1 MSNHSKRAPART
13 PDRRKGRL
21 GGAVARYRTLISI
34 YRTKDI
40 KGLFKLYRVD
50 SNDGNW
56 LFRHFRAIYPHCR
69 LVYLDFPSPL
79 GGRTELLKVYR

>member
-21 GGAVARYRTLISI
+21 GVAVARYRTLISI

-50 SNDGNW
+50 PNDGNW

>member
-1 MSNHSKRAPART
+1 MNNHSKRTPVRT
-13 PDRRKGRL
+13 PDRKRKRL
-21 GGAVARYRTLISI
+21 GEAVARYRTLISI

-50 SNDGNW
+50 PNDGNW